1 MLSQAGEWAV
11 TADLTWEV
19 GDTDPRSPLLADP
32 LY

>member
-11 TADLTWEV
+11 TAGLTWDV
-19 GDTDPRSPLLADP
+19 GDTDAMSPLLADP